1 MNILSDSK
9 KRSRIMEK
17 QTVHLFVFDTLS
29 DWEPAFAIAAINNP
43 AFQAHPGRYRVKT
56 VGVSTD
62 PVTTIGGVT
71 ILPDMT
77 LDELMPAQS
86 AMLILSGGAGW
97 EKGEHAEALEKA
109 QQFLAAG
116 VPVAAI
122 CGATAGLA
130 LAGILDDKQHTSNWL
145 GQLKAVNYQGEALY
159 QNLPAVTD
167 GNVIT
172 AGATASLEFAYQI
185 LKKLE
190 VYNDQTLE
198 AWYGLYKTGDPA
210 YFFALQ

>member
-1 MNILSDSK
+1 
-9 KRSRIMEK
+9 MEQ

-29 DWEPAFAIAAINNP
+29 DWEPVYAIAAINNP

-56 VGVSTD
+56 VGLSRE

-71 ILPDMT
+71 ILPDMS
-77 LDELMPAQS
+77 LDELEPAQS
-86 AMLILSGGAGW
+86 AMLILPGGAGW

-109 QQFLAAG
+109 KQFLAAG

-122 CGATAGLA
+122 CGATVGLA
-130 LAGILDDKQHTSNWL
+130 LAGILDEKQHTGNSPDE
-145 GQLKAVNYQGEALY
+145 LKATNYRGEAFY
-159 QNLPAVTD
+159 QHQLAVTD

-172 AGATASLEFAYQI
+172 AGATAPVDFAYHI

-190 VYNDQTLE
+190 VYTTQVLE
-198 AWYGLYKTGDPA
+198 A
-210 YFFALQ
+210 

>member
-1 MNILSDSK
+1 
-9 KRSRIMEK
+9 MEK
-17 QTVHLFVFDTLS
+17 QTVHLFVFSTLS
-29 DWEPAFAIAAINNP
+29 DWEPVFAIAAINNP
-43 AFQAHPGRYRVKT
+43 AFQVYPGRYRVKT
-56 VGVSTD
+56 VGVSTE

-77 LDELMPAQS
+77 LDKLEPAQS
-86 AMLILSGGAGW
+86 AMLILPGGAGW

-109 QQFLAAG
+109 KQFLAAG

-130 LAGILDDKQHTSNWL
+130 LVGILDDKQHTSNWP
-145 GQLKAVNYQGEALY
+145 GELKAVNYQGEAFY
-159 QNLPAVTD
+159 QHQPAVTD

-172 AGATASLEFAYQI
+172 ASGTAPLEFAYQI

-190 VYNDQTLE
+190 VYHAQTLE
-198 AWYGLYKTGDPA
+198 AWYGLYKTGDPS
-210 YFFALQ
+210 YFFALQKSLVESGV